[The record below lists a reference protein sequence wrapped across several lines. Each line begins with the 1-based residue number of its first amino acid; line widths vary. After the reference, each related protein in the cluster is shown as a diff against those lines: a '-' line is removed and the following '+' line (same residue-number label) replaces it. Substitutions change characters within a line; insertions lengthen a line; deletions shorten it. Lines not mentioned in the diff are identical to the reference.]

1 MKMAMTLRTKE
12 SGTLNY
18 SKVFSEFKIDNFNVF
33 GCQRPGAILETG
45 GEIATMTLD
54 DPGQCRGAT
63 LYEGPGFPPAGQDRP
78 APPRSLHREY
88 LDVLSGLE
96 NVLAGFCPPEKYFK
110 VKIQNLTREFLRLL
124 QDRRLPLDEM
134 RDVMATI
141 SGRLPSDL
149 EKFIGRCL
157 TNYEQNI
164 TRYKNTI
171 VTKLI

>member
-1 MKMAMTLRTKE
+1 M
-12 SGTLNY
+12 
-18 SKVFSEFKIDNFNVF
+18 
-33 GCQRPGAILETG
+33 QRPGAILETG
-45 GEIATMTLD
+45 GVIATMKLD

-63 LYEGPGFPPAGQDRP
+63 LYEGPGFAPAGQDRP
-78 APPRSLHREY
+78 APPRSLHMEY

-110 VKIQNLTREFLRLL
+110 IEIQNLTREFLRLL

-141 SGRLPSDL
+141 SGRLPIEL

-164 TRYKNTI
+164 TR
-171 VTKLI
+171 